1 MSLFV
6 FFRSNSIQPTAE
18 SSMVCTEENENFY
31 DEVAQNEAP
40 DPSLYA
46 VVRKPQR
53 HYPVAV
59 DLSNGV
65 VATNATDNL
74 NKHGAE
80 VDKHLQEETLD
91 VYAVVHKNSKTGI

>member
-1 MSLFV
+1 
-6 FFRSNSIQPTAE
+6 
-18 SSMVCTEENENFY
+18 MVYIEQKEIFY

-53 HYPVAV
+53 HHPVAV
-59 DLSNGV
+59 NLTTGF

-74 NKHGAE
+74 NEHGAE
-80 VDKHLQEETLD
+80 VDEHLQEETLD
-91 VYAVVHKNSKTGI
+91 VYAVVHNNLKAGI

>member
-1 MSLFV
+1 MSFFVLF
-6 FFRSNSIQPTAE
+6 FFTE
-18 SSMVCTEENENFY
+18 SSMVYTEQKENLY

-53 HYPVAV
+53 HHPVAV
-59 DLSNGV
+59 NLTTGF

-74 NKHGAE
+74 NEHGAE
-80 VDKHLQEETLD
+80 VDEHLQEETLD
-91 VYAVVHKNSKTGI
+91 VYAVVHNNLKAGI